1 MRVALDFR
9 MANHTGIGTYL
20 RSLLPHLSEADPDLE
35 VLLLIPDDVA
45 PPSPLPPRVE
55 RARWAD
61 APEVY
66 SRDEQWAF
74 SGLEERFHFDLL
86 HVPHFQAPVLAG
98 PPMVVTIHDLVF
110 LRFPEECPSYA
121 HHLYAR
127 AMMPLVARR
136 ARRLLAVS
144 ETVARDVVERL
155 GVPRHKVLA
164 ARSGAPPVAPVPEDA
179 EALREKHGV
188 KGRYLLSV
196 GMQRPRK
203 NLVRLVEA
211 YQSTGLAD
219 EGVQL
224 VLAGPTDPR
233 GAEVGVAIRRH
244 GLVGQVLQTGFL
256 EQDDLAALYEGAEGL
271 VNPALYEGFGF
282 SPLEA
287 WGYGLP
293 VAASTG
299 GALPEVCG
307 DAAESFSPEDVAGM
321 AAALRVL
328 VTPGERRSA
337 LIQAGRDRREQLTWT
352 MAAEQTARAYR
363 EALGIP
369 HHGYAS
375 EAG

>member
-20 RSLLPHLSEADPDLE
+20 RSLLPHLPETDPDLE
-35 VLLLIPDDVA
+35 ILLLVPDDVP
-45 PPSPLPPRVE
+45 PPSPLPPRG
-55 RARWAD
+55 D
-61 APEVY
+61 
-66 SRDEQWAF
+66 SREEQWAF
-74 SGLEERFHFDLL
+74 ADLAERFGFDLL

-136 ARRLLAVS
+136 ARRILAVS
-144 ETVARDVVERL
+144 ETVARDVVARL
-155 GVPRHKVLA
+155 GVPRSKVLA
-164 ARSGAPPVAPVPEDA
+164 ARSGAPPVHPVPEDA
-179 EALREKHGV
+179 AGVRAKHGV
-188 KGRYLLSV
+188 TGRYLLTV

-211 YQSTGLAD
+211 FDQSQLARD
-219 EGVQL
+219 GVQL
-224 VLAGPTDPR
+224 ILAGPTDPR

-244 GLVGQVLQTGFL
+244 GLVGQVLQTGSL
-256 EQDDLAALYEGAEGL
+256 EQEDLAALYAGAEGL

-307 DAAESFSPEDVAGM
+307 DAAESCAPDAVAGM
-321 AAALRVL
+321 AEAMKVL
-328 VTPGERRSA
+328 LIPGERRKA

-352 MAAEQTARAYR
+352 IAAEQTARAYR

-369 HHGYAS
+369 LHGYAS
-375 EAG
+375 EAV

>member
-20 RSLLPHLSEADPDLE
+20 RSLLPHLPAVDPDLE
-35 VLLLIPDDVA
+35 LLLLVPDDVA
-45 PPSPLPPRVE
+45 APSPLPPRVE
-55 RARWAD
+55 RARWED
-61 APEVY
+61 APAVY
-66 SRDEQWAF
+66 SREEQWAF
-74 SGLEERFHFDLL
+74 AGLEQRFRFDLL

-127 AMMPLVARR
+127 TMMPLVARR

-164 ARSGAPPVAPVPEDA
+164 ARSGAPPIAPVPEDA
-179 EALREKHGV
+179 AKVRANLGIT
-188 KGRYLLSV
+188 GRYLLSV

-211 YQSTGLAD
+211 FQQAGLA
-219 EGVQL
+219 EQEVQL

-244 GLVGQVLQTGFL
+244 GLVGTVLQTGFV
-256 EQDDLAALYEGAEGL
+256 EQEDLAALYDGAEGL

-307 DAAESFSPEDVAGM
+307 DAAESFAPEDVAGM
-321 AAALRVL
+321 ASALKVL
-328 VTPGERRSA
+328 IEPGERRNE
-337 LIQAGRDRREQLTWT
+337 LIRAGKDRREQLTWSL
-352 MAAEQTARAYR
+352 AAEQTARAYR

-369 HHGYAS
+369 HPGYAS
-375 EAG
+375 EDL

>member
-20 RSLLPHLSEADPDLE
+20 RSLLPHLSEVGPDLE
-35 VLLLIPDDVA
+35 ILLLVPDDVA

-55 RARWAD
+55 RARWED
-61 APEVY
+61 APAVY
-66 SRDEQWAF
+66 SREEQWAF
-74 SGLEERFHFDLL
+74 AGLQERFGFDLL
-86 HVPHFQAPVLAG
+86 HVPHFQAPILAG

-110 LRFPEECPSYA
+110 LRFPDECPSYA

-144 ETVARDVVERL
+144 ETVARDVVARL

-164 ARSGAPPVAPVPEDA
+164 ARSGAPPLGPVPEDA
-179 EALREKHGV
+179 AAVRAKRGV

-211 YQSTGLAD
+211 YRRAGLA
-219 EGVQL
+219 EAGVQL
-224 VLAGPTDPR
+224 VLAGPSDPR
-233 GAEVGVAIRRH
+233 GADVGVAIRRH
-244 GLVGQVLQTGFL
+244 GLLGQVLQTGFL
-256 EQDDLAALYEGAEGL
+256 EQEELAAMYAGAEGL

-307 DAAESFSPEDVAGM
+307 DAAASFAPEDVDGM
-321 AAALRVL
+321 AAAMKVL
-328 VTPGERRSA
+328 VEHGERRDA
-337 LIQAGRDRREQLTWT
+337 LIQAGRERRKQLTWT
-352 MAAEQTARAYR
+352 LAAEQTVRAYR

-369 HHGYAS
+369 HPGYAS
-375 EAG
+375 EVG